1 MNING
6 IGNES
11 FVNILKST
19 EAKVSGDS
27 FEKRL
32 QNAFNNKDEKELM
45 EACKEFEGIL
55 LNIVYKQMKATVPK
69 SNLVPSDYGRDIFEE
84 MLDEEI
90 AKEASPG
97 SGLGLAD
104 DLYKQLSRSLNKA

>member
-90 AKEASPG
+90 AKKH
-97 SGLGLAD
+97 LRD
-104 DLYKQLSRSLNKA
+104 RV